1 MERRRLS
8 GFLRTRPA
16 PREGPNPYRTAAKI
30 AWRETRASSGRFI
43 FVILAVAA
51 GVGALTGVRGF
62 SRAFHTMLLRDAR
75 SFMAADLTVRTFQ
88 LPSPAQQSEMDTLAR
103 RGIARTQVTE
113 TLTMASPPNGAAPML
128 ISVKAVDPAV
138 YPFYGTV
145 QFNPPLDMTTALQPD
160 NCVVSDG
167 VLLRLGAKIGDTIR
181 IGGQPFR
188 IVAEVTKEPDRMTG
202 SINVGPRVMIS
213 RAGLA
218 RTGLLIAGSRAAER
232 FLFRVPPAFQIKQ
245 VRDDLKSVFKEAL
258 IADYSEAH
266 PLIEQGLRQST
277 TFLSL
282 VSLIALV
289 IGALGVATAIQAH
302 LQQKMD
308 SIAVMKCLGAKSS
321 QVLRI
326 YVLQTAGLGIAGSLV
341 GIALGSLVQMA
352 FPVLLSHYFQIPAT
366 PHFDA
371 VSAGQGLAVG
381 ILTVLLFTVPPLL
394 GIRDIR
400 PALIFRR
407 EMAAPAP
414 ALRVWWKRAAA
425 SVTSGFAILAFVG
438 LLAAWLSDN
447 PRTGLYFAIA
457 LAAGLTSLGF
467 VALIL
472 LRGLR
477 WFSRHLPRRAGP
489 VVRQGIANLY
499 RPGNH
504 AGAAVM
510 ALGVGVMFTVTVWIV
525 QRGLLQDIVRT
536 APPGMPNV
544 YLLDVTA
551 ANRDAV
557 YKLVATQPGLEGAP
571 EMLGAVTATIQSI
584 DGVPFEREKQIGMAR
599 RYGRAVT
606 VSPAAARPPF
616 TDVISGQWWGN
627 EDHSRDPLVSVAEAA
642 AKLLN
647 LHVGSKITWTTPQK
661 NFTTTVAAIHKSESV
676 RLTARIEFFLT
687 PEVLAGLPA
696 IYYGGIRA
704 SAASVPAIQKAL
716 YDRFPTVTVV
726 NMADVLDTIQSV
738 VDQISMIVRFIS
750 AFSILAGAII
760 LASSVAGTRF
770 RRIREVVILKT
781 LGATRRRIA
790 QIFSIEF
797 FVIGTVAGLMGG
809 LLAGGFAWLVLNR
822 LLEAKTS
829 ADTLPMLVSIA
840 GTAMLAIATGWL
852 ASFRTLGQK
861 PLEILRDE

>member
-1 MERRRLS
+1 M
-8 GFLRTRPA
+8 A
-16 PREGPNPYRTAAKI
+16 KPNPWRTAAKI

-62 SRAFHTMLLRDAR
+62 SRAFHTMLQRDAR

-88 LPSPAQQSEMDTLAR
+88 LASPPQTSEMEALAR
-103 RGIARTQVTE
+103 RGIERTQVTE
-113 TLTMASPPNGAAPML
+113 TLTMASPSNSSASGNAAPML

-138 YPFYGTV
+138 YPFYGSLV
-145 QFNPPLDMTTALQPD
+145 FNPPMSVPAALQPD
-160 NCVVSDG
+160 TCVVSDG

-202 SINVGPRVMIS
+202 SLNVGPRVMIS

-232 FLFRVPPAFQIKQ
+232 FLFKVPPDIQIRQ
-245 VRDDLKSVFKEAL
+245 VRDELKGVFKDAL

-308 SIAVMKCLGAKSS
+308 SIAVMKCLGAKST

-326 YVLQTAGLGIAGSLV
+326 YVLQTAGLGIAGSFI

-352 FPVLLSHYFQIPAT
+352 FPVLLSRYFQISMAPR
-366 PHFDA
+366 FDA
-371 VSAGQGLAVG
+371 VSAFQGLTVG
-381 ILTVLLFTVPPLL
+381 LLTVLLFTVPPLL

-407 EMAAPAP
+407 EMAAPP
-414 ALRVWWKRAAA
+414 TSLRVWWKRAAA
-425 SVTSGFAILAFVG
+425 SVISAVVILAFVG
-438 LLAAWLSDN
+438 LLAAWLSEN
-447 PRTGLYFAIA
+447 ARTGLYFAIA
-457 LAAGLTSLGF
+457 LAAGLASLAF
-467 VALIL
+467 VALVL

-477 WFSRHLPRRAGP
+477 WFSRNLPRWAGP
-489 VVRQGIANLY
+489 IVRQGIANLY

-557 YKLVATQPGLEGAP
+557 YKLVSQQQGLEGTP
-571 EMLGAVTATIQSI
+571 EMIGAVAATIQSI
-584 DGVPFEREKQIGMAR
+584 DGVAFEREKQVGMAR
-599 RYGRAVT
+599 RYARTVT
-606 VSPAAARPPF
+606 VSPAATIPAF
-616 TDVISGQWWGN
+616 TDVVSGKWWDA
-627 EDHSRDPLVSVAEAA
+627 EDHSGNALVSVAEPA

-647 LHVGSKITWTTPQK
+647 LHVGSKIVWTTPQK
-661 NFTTTVAAIHKSESV
+661 TFSSTVAAIHKSESV

-687 PEVLAGLPA
+687 PEALNGLPA

-704 SAASVPAIQKAL
+704 SAQAVPVIQKNL

-726 NMADVLDTIQSV
+726 NMADVMDTIQSV
-738 VDQISMIVRFIS
+738 VDQISLIVRFIS

-781 LGATRRRIA
+781 LGATRKRIA

-829 ADTLPMLVSIA
+829 ADVLPLLVSVA

>member
-1 MERRRLS
+1 M
-8 GFLRTRPA
+8 TRPS
-16 PREGPNPYRTAAKI
+16 PYRTAAKI
-30 AWRETRASSGRFI
+30 AWRETRASSGRFL

-51 GVGALTGVRGF
+51 GVGSLTGVRGF
-62 SRAFHTMLLRDAR
+62 SRAFHTMLQRDAR

-88 LPSPAQQSEMDTLAR
+88 LPDGKQTDEMNALKKL
-103 RGIARTQVTE
+103 GVERTQVTE
-113 TLTMASPPNGAAPML
+113 TLTMAAPPNGAAPML
-128 ISVKAVDPAV
+128 ISIKAVDPAV
-138 YPFYGTV
+138 YPFYGSV
-145 QFNPPLDMTTALQPD
+145 KFNPPMDLRTALQPD
-160 NCVVSDG
+160 TVAVSDG
-167 VLLRLGAKIGDTIR
+167 VLLRLGAHLGDTLR

-188 IVAEVTKEPDRMTG
+188 ITAEVTNEPDRMTG
-202 SINVGPRVMIS
+202 SLNVGPRVMIS
-213 RAGLA
+213 REGLA

-232 FLFRVPPAFQIKQ
+232 FLFKVPPAMQIGT
-245 VRDDLKSVFKEAL
+245 VRDDLHKVFRDAL

-308 SIAVMKCLGAKSS
+308 SIAVMKCLGAKSA

-326 YVLQTAGLGIAGSLV
+326 YVLQTAGLGLVGSLA

-352 FPVLLSHYFQIPAT
+352 FPLFLSRYFQIGVA
-366 PHFDA
+366 PHFDI
-371 VSAGQGLAVG
+371 VSALQGLAVG
-381 ILTVLLFTVPPLL
+381 MLTVLLFTVPPLL

-407 EMAAPAP
+407 EMAAPP
-414 ALRVWWKRAAA
+414 AGLKVWWKRAAA
-425 SVTSGFAILAFVG
+425 SVSSAVLILAFVG
-438 LLAAWLSDN
+438 LIASWLSDN
-447 PRTGLYFAIA
+447 ATTGLWFAVAI
-457 LAAGLTSLGF
+457 AAGLASLGL
-467 VALIL
+467 VAWIL

-477 WFSRHLPRRAGP
+477 WVSRHLPRSAGP

-525 QRGLLQDIVRT
+525 QRGLLKDIVRT

-551 ANRDAV
+551 ASRDAV
-557 YKLVATQPGLEGAP
+557 YKLISEQPGLEGAP
-571 EMLGAVTATIQSI
+571 EMIGAVAASIQSI
-584 DGVPFEREKQIGMAR
+584 DGVPFERENQHGVAR
-599 RYGRAVT
+599 RYSRTVT
-606 VSPAAARPPF
+606 VSPAPVRPAF
-616 TDVISGQWWGN
+616 TQVVAGKWWNDGP
-627 EDHSRDPLVSVAEAA
+627 HAMPQLSVAESA

-647 LHVGSKITWTTPQK
+647 LHVGSVVVWTTPQRT
-661 NFTTTVAAIHKSESV
+661 FSSTVAAIHRSEAV

-687 PEVLAGLPA
+687 PEALAGLPA

-704 SAASVPAIQKAL
+704 SAKAVPAIQKAV
-716 YDRFPTVTVV
+716 YEKFPTVTVV

-738 VDQISMIVRFIS
+738 VDQISLIVRFIS

-797 FVIGTVAGLMGG
+797 FVIGTVAGMMGG
-809 LLAGGFAWLVLNR
+809 LLAGGFAWVVLNR
-822 LLEAKTS
+822 LLR
-829 ADTLPMLVSIA
+829 ADTSPDSLPMLVSIA

>member
-1 MERRRLS
+1 MRK
-8 GFLRTRPA
+8 
-16 PREGPNPYRTAAKI
+16 PNPYRTAAKI
-30 AWRETRASSGRFI
+30 AWRETRASSGRFL

-51 GVGALTGVRGF
+51 GVGSLTGVRGF
-62 SRAFHTMLLRDAR
+62 SRAFHTMLQRDAR
-75 SFMAADLTVRTFQ
+75 TFMAADLTVRTFQ
-88 LPSPAQQSEMDTLAR
+88 LPTARQLDDMNSLAK

-113 TLTMASPPNGAAPML
+113 TLTMASPPNGAAPLL

-145 QFNPPLDMTTALQPD
+145 KFNPPIDIRAALQPD
-160 NCVVSDG
+160 TVAVSDG
-167 VLLRLGAKIGDTIR
+167 VLLRLGAHVGDTLR

-188 IVAEVTKEPDRMTG
+188 ISAEVTNEPDRMTG
-202 SINVGPRVMIS
+202 SLNVGPRVMIS
-213 RAGLA
+213 RAGLE

-232 FLFRVPPAFQIKQ
+232 FLFKVPPAIQIGK
-245 VRDDLKSVFKEAL
+245 VRDELRGVFREGL

-308 SIAVMKCLGAKSS
+308 SIAVMKCLGARSS

-326 YVLQTAGLGIAGSLV
+326 YVLQTAGLGLVGSLV

-352 FPVLLSHYFQIPAT
+352 FPVLLSRYFQISMV

-371 VSAGQGLAVG
+371 VSALQGLAVG
-381 ILTVLLFTVPPLL
+381 LLTVLLFTVPPLL

-407 EMAAPAP
+407 EMAAPSTG
-414 ALRVWWKRAAA
+414 LRVWWKRAAS
-425 SVTSGFAILAFVG
+425 SVISAVMILAFVG
-438 LLAAWLSDN
+438 LIAAWLSEN
-447 PRTGLYFAIA
+447 ARTGRWFAIA
-457 LAAGLTSLGF
+457 LAAGLASLAF
-467 VALIL
+467 VAWVL

-551 ANRDAV
+551 GTRDAV
-557 YKLVATQPGLEGAP
+557 YKLVSEQPGVLGTP
-571 EMLGAVTATIQSI
+571 EMIGAVAATIQSI
-584 DGVPFEREKQIGMAR
+584 DGVPFERENQQGVAR
-599 RYGRAVT
+599 RYARTVT
-606 VSPAAARPPF
+606 VSPAADKPAF
-616 TDVISGQWWGN
+616 TEIVAGKWWSAS
-627 EDHSRDPLVSVAEAA
+627 DHTGAAQLSVAESA

-647 LHVGSKITWTTPQK
+647 LHVGSTVVWTTPQK
-661 NFTTTVAAIHKSESV
+661 TFSSTVAAIHKSEAV

-687 PEVLAGLPA
+687 PEALTGLPA

-704 SAASVPAIQKAL
+704 SAQSVPAIQKAV
-716 YDRFPTVTVV
+716 YDRFPTITVV

-738 VDQISMIVRFIS
+738 VDQISLVVRFIS
-750 AFSILAGAII
+750 GFSILAGAII

-809 LLAGGFAWLVLNR
+809 LLAGGFAWVVLNR
-822 LLEAKTS
+822 LLSAETS
-829 ADTLPMLVSIA
+829 PDALPMLVSIA
-840 GTAMLAIATGWL
+840 GTAVLAIATGWL

>member
-1 MERRRLS
+1 
-8 GFLRTRPA
+8 
-16 PREGPNPYRTAAKI
+16 
-30 AWRETRASSGRFI
+30 
-43 FVILAVAA
+43 
-51 GVGALTGVRGF
+51 
-62 SRAFHTMLLRDAR
+62 MLQRDAR

-88 LPSPAQQSEMDTLAR
+88 LPDGPQTDEMNVLR
-103 RGIARTQVTE
+103 KQGVERTQVTE
-113 TLTMASPPNGAAPML
+113 TLTMASPPSGAAPML

-138 YPFYGTV
+138 YPFYGSV
-145 QFNPPLDMTTALQPD
+145 KFNPPMDLRTALRPD
-160 NCVVSDG
+160 TVAVSDG
-167 VLLRLGAKIGDTIR
+167 VLLRLGAHIGDTLR

-188 IVAEVTKEPDRMTG
+188 ISAEVTNEPDRMTG
-202 SINVGPRVMIS
+202 SLNVGPRVMIS
-213 RAGLA
+213 REGLA

-232 FLFRVPPAFQIKQ
+232 FLFKVPPAMQIGV
-245 VRDDLKSVFKEAL
+245 VREDLHKVFRDAL

-308 SIAVMKCLGAKSS
+308 SIAVMKCLGARSA

-326 YVLQTAGLGIAGSLV
+326 YVLQTAGLGLVGSLV
-341 GIALGSLVQMA
+341 GIALGSLVEMA
-352 FPVLLSHYFQIPAT
+352 FPLFLARYFQIAVA
-366 PHFDA
+366 PHFDI
-371 VSAGQGLAVG
+371 VSALQGLAVG
-381 ILTVLLFTVPPLL
+381 MLIVLLFTVPPLL

-407 EMAAPAP
+407 EMAAPP
-414 ALRVWWKRAAA
+414 AGFKVWWKRAAA
-425 SVTSGFAILAFVG
+425 SIISAVVILAFVG
-438 LLAAWLSDN
+438 LIASWLSDN
-447 PRTGLYFAIA
+447 ARTGLWFAIA
-457 LAAGLTSLGF
+457 MAAGLASLGF
-467 VALIL
+467 VAWVL

-477 WFSRHLPRRAGP
+477 WVSRHLPRSAGP

-525 QRGLLQDIVRT
+525 QRGLLKDIVRT

-551 ANRDAV
+551 ATRDAV
-557 YKLVATQPGLEGAP
+557 YKLISEQPGLEGAP
-571 EMLGAVTATIQSI
+571 EMIGAVAATIQSI
-584 DGVPFEREKQIGMAR
+584 DGVPFERENQRGVAR
-599 RYGRAVT
+599 RYSRTVT
-606 VSPAAARPPF
+606 VSPQAVRPAF
-616 TDVISGQWWGN
+616 TQVVAGQWWNDGP
-627 EDHSRDPLVSVAEAA
+627 HTTPQLSVAESA

-647 LHVGSKITWTTPQK
+647 LHVGSVVVWTTPQRT
-661 NFTTTVAAIHKSESV
+661 FSSTVAAIHRSEAV

-687 PEVLAGLPA
+687 PEALAGLPA

-704 SAASVPAIQKAL
+704 SAKSVPAIQKAI
-716 YDRFPTVTVV
+716 YEKFPTITVV

-738 VDQISMIVRFIS
+738 VDQISLIVRFIS
-750 AFSILAGAII
+750 GFSILAGAII

-797 FVIGTVAGLMGG
+797 LVIGTVAGMMGG
-809 LLAGGFAWLVLNR
+809 LLAGGFAWVVLNR
-822 LLEAKTS
+822 LLR
-829 ADTLPMLVSIA
+829 ADTAPDSLPMLVSIA
-840 GTAMLAIATGWL
+840 GTAILAVATGWL

>member
-1 MERRRLS
+1 
-8 GFLRTRPA
+8 
-16 PREGPNPYRTAAKI
+16 
-30 AWRETRASSGRFI
+30 
-43 FVILAVAA
+43 
-51 GVGALTGVRGF
+51 
-62 SRAFHTMLLRDAR
+62 
-75 SFMAADLTVRTFQ
+75 
-88 LPSPAQQSEMDTLAR
+88 
-103 RGIARTQVTE
+103 
-113 TLTMASPPNGAAPML
+113 MASPPNSSAPLL
-128 ISVKAVDPAV
+128 ISIKAVDPAV
-138 YPFYGTV
+138 YPFYGSV
-145 QFNPPLDMTTALQPD
+145 KFNPPMDVRTALQPD
-160 NCVVSDG
+160 TVAVSDG
-167 VLLRLGAKIGDTIR
+167 VLLRMSARVGDTIR

-188 IVAEVTKEPDRMTG
+188 ISAEVTNEPDRMTG
-202 SINVGPRVMIS
+202 SLNVGPRVMIS

-232 FLFRVPPAFQIKQ
+232 FLFKVPPAIPIGTI
-245 VRDDLKSVFKEAL
+245 RNELKKVFSEGL
-258 IADYSEAH
+258 IADYSQAH

-308 SIAVMKCLGAKSS
+308 SIAIMKCLGAKSS

-326 YVLQTAGLGIAGSLV
+326 YVLQTAGLGLVGSLA

-352 FPVLLSHYFQIPAT
+352 FPLFLARYFQVSMA
-366 PHFDA
+366 PHFDF
-371 VSAGQGLAVG
+371 VSALQGLAVG
-381 ILTVLLFTVPPLL
+381 LLTVLLFTVPPLL

-407 EMAAPAP
+407 GMAAPP
-414 ALRVWWKRAAA
+414 AGLKVWWKRAAS
-425 SVTSGFAILAFVG
+425 SVVSAVVILAFVG
-438 LLAAWLSDN
+438 LIAAWLSEN
-447 PRTGLYFAIA
+447 ARTGGWFAVA
-457 LAAGLTSLGF
+457 MAAGLASLAF
-467 VALIL
+467 VAWIL

-477 WFSRHLPRRAGP
+477 WVSRHLPRRAGP

-525 QRGLLQDIVRT
+525 QRGLLKDIVRT

-551 ANRDAV
+551 ATRDAV
-557 YKLVATQPGLEGAP
+557 YKLVSAQPGVEGTP
-571 EMLGAVTATIQSI
+571 EMIGAVAAQIQSI
-584 DGVPFEREKQIGMAR
+584 DGVPFERENQRGIAR
-599 RYGRAVT
+599 RYARTVT
-606 VSPAAARPPF
+606 VSPAAVKPAF
-616 TDVISGQWWGN
+616 TDIVAGQWWTAG
-627 EDHSRDPLVSVAEAA
+627 DGHASAPQLSVAESA

-647 LHVGSKITWTTPQK
+647 LHVGSTVVWTTPQK
-661 NFTTTVAAIHKSESV
+661 TFSSKVAAIHKSEAE

-696 IYYGGIRA
+696 IYYCGVRA
-704 SAASVPAIQKAL
+704 SAKSVPAIQKAV
-716 YDRFPTVTVV
+716 YDQFPTITVV

-738 VDQISMIVRFIS
+738 VDQISLIVRFIS

-809 LLAGGFAWLVLNR
+809 LLAGGFAWIVLNR
-822 LLEAKTS
+822 LLRAETAPD
-829 ADTLPMLVSIA
+829 ALPMAVSIA
-840 GTAMLAIATGWL
+840 GTAMLAIGTGWL

>member
-1 MERRRLS
+1 MRK
-8 GFLRTRPA
+8 
-16 PREGPNPYRTAAKI
+16 YRTAAKI

-51 GVGALTGVRGF
+51 GVGSLTGVRSF
-62 SRAFHTMLLRDAR
+62 SRTFDTMLQRDAR
-75 SFMAADLTVRTFQ
+75 TFMAADLTVRTFQ
-88 LPSPAQQSEMDTLAR
+88 LPTDEQTAAMNALEK
-103 RGIARTQVTE
+103 RGIERTQVTE
-113 TLTMASPPNGAAPML
+113 TLTMASPPGSLVNGAAPLL

-145 QFNPPLDMTTALQPD
+145 KFNPPMDLRTALKPD
-160 NCVVSDG
+160 TVAVSDG
-167 VLLRLGAKIGDTIR
+167 VLLRLNAHVGDTIR

-188 IVAEVTKEPDRMTG
+188 ISAEVTNEPDRMTG
-202 SINVGPRVMIS
+202 SLNVGPRVMMS
-213 RAGLA
+213 RTGLE
-218 RTGLLIAGSRAAER
+218 RTGLLIPGSRAAER
-232 FLFRVPPAFQIKQ
+232 FLFKVPATIPIKRV
-245 VRDDLKSVFKEAL
+245 RGRLYNVFHGGL
-258 IADYSEAH
+258 IADYTEAH

-308 SIAVMKCLGAKSS
+308 SIAIMKCLGAKSA

-326 YVLQTAGLGIAGSLV
+326 YILQTAGLGLAGSFA
-341 GIALGSLVQMA
+341 GIALGSGVQMV
-352 FPVLLSHYFQIPAT
+352 FPLFLARYFQVSMV
-366 PHFDA
+366 PHFDF
-371 VSAGQGLAVG
+371 VSALQGLIVG
-381 ILTVLLFTVPPLL
+381 LLTVMLFTIPPLL
-394 GIRDIR
+394 GIRHIR

-414 ALRVWWKRAAA
+414 SLRDWWKQAAG
-425 SVTSGFAILAFVG
+425 SVISALIILAFVG
-438 LLAAWLSDN
+438 LLAAWLSEN
-447 PRTGLYFAIA
+447 AKTGIYFAIA
-457 LAAGLTSLGF
+457 MAVGLGSLAL
-467 VALIL
+467 VAWVL
-472 LRGLR
+472 LRSLR
-477 WFSRHLPRRAGP
+477 WFSRHLPRNAGP

-551 ANRDAV
+551 TNRDAV
-557 YKLVATQPGLEGAP
+557 YQLVSHLPGVQGTP
-571 EMLGAVTATIQSI
+571 EMLGAVSMQIQSI
-584 DGVPFEREKQIGMAR
+584 DGVPFLRENQRGVAR
-599 RYGRAVT
+599 RYARTVT
-606 VSPAAARPPF
+606 VSPAAVKPAF
-616 TDVISGQWWGN
+616 TQVVEGRWWASGSKHPDAA
-627 EDHSRDPLVSVAEAA
+627 ELSVAESA

-647 LHVGSKITWTTPQK
+647 LHVGSTVVWTTPQRT
-661 NFTTTVAAIHKSESV
+661 FTSKVAAIHKSESV

-687 PEVLAGLPA
+687 PEVLEGLPA

-704 SAASVPAIQKAL
+704 TAASVPAIQKAV
-716 YDRFPTVTVV
+716 YDRFPTITVV
-726 NMADVLDTIQSV
+726 NVADVLDTIQSV
-738 VDQISMIVRFIS
+738 VDQISLVVRFIS

-797 FVIGTVAGLMGG
+797 LVIGTVAGLMGG
-809 LLAGGFAWLVLNR
+809 LLAGGFAWVVLNR
-822 LLEAKTS
+822 LLDAKAGPDS
-829 ADTLPMLVSIA
+829 LPMLVSIA
-840 GTAMLAIATGWL
+840 GTAMLAIATGWM

>member
-1 MERRRLS
+1 VLKPS
-8 GFLRTRPA
+8 
-16 PREGPNPYRTAAKI
+16 PYRTAAKI
-30 AWRETRASSGRFI
+30 AWRETRASSGRFV

-51 GVGALTGVRGF
+51 GVGSLTGVRGF
-62 SRAFHTMLLRDAR
+62 SRAFHTMLQRDAR
-75 SFMAADLTVRTFQ
+75 TFMAADLTVRTFQ
-88 LPSPAQQSEMDTLAR
+88 LPTGPQTDEMNSLAK
-103 RGIARTQVTE
+103 RGIERTQVTE
-113 TLTMASPPNGAAPML
+113 TLTMASPPNSSAPLL

-138 YPFYGTV
+138 YPFYGSV
-145 QFNPPLDMTTALQPD
+145 RFNPPMDVPTALQPD
-160 NCVVSDG
+160 TVAVSDG
-167 VLLRLGAKIGDTIR
+167 VLLRLSAHVGDTIR

-188 IVAEVTKEPDRMTG
+188 ISAEVTNEPDRMTG
-202 SINVGPRVMIS
+202 SLNVGPRVMIS

-232 FLFRVPPAFQIKQ
+232 FLFKVPPAVPIGTI
-245 VRDDLKSVFKEAL
+245 RDELKKVFSEGL
-258 IADYSEAH
+258 IADYSQAH
-266 PLIEQGLRQST
+266 PLIDQGLRQST

-308 SIAVMKCLGAKSS
+308 SIAIMKCLGAKSV

-326 YVLQTAGLGIAGSLV
+326 YVLQTAGLGLVGSLI

-352 FPVLLSHYFQIPAT
+352 FPLFLARYFQVSMT
-366 PHFDA
+366 PHFDF
-371 VSAGQGLAVG
+371 VSAIQGLTVG
-381 ILTVLLFTVPPLL
+381 LLTVLLFTVPPLL

-407 EMAAPAP
+407 EMAAPP
-414 ALRVWWKRAAA
+414 AGLKVWWKRAAA
-425 SVTSGFAILAFVG
+425 SVISAVVILAFVG
-438 LLAAWLSDN
+438 LIAAWLSEN
-447 PRTGLYFAIA
+447 ARTGGWFALA
-457 LAAGLTSLGF
+457 MAAGLTSL
-467 VALIL
+467 ALVVWVL

-477 WFSRHLPRRAGP
+477 WLSRHLPRSAGP

-525 QRGLLQDIVRT
+525 QRGLLKDIVRT

-551 ANRDAV
+551 AERDAV
-557 YKLVATQPGLEGAP
+557 YKLVAAQPGVEGTP
-571 EMLGAVTATIQSI
+571 EMIGAVAAQIQSI
-584 DGVPFEREKQIGMAR
+584 DGVPFERENQRGIAR
-599 RYGRAVT
+599 RYARTVT
-606 VSPAAARPPF
+606 VSPAAVKPAF
-616 TDVISGQWWGN
+616 TDIVAGQWWSTG
-627 EDHSRDPLVSVAEAA
+627 DHAASPQLSVAEAA

-647 LHVGSKITWTTPQK
+647 LHVGSTVVWTTTQK
-661 NFTTTVAAIHKSESV
+661 TFSTKVAAIHKSEAE

-704 SAASVPAIQKAL
+704 SAKSVPAIQKAV
-716 YDRFPTVTVV
+716 YDQFPTITVV
-726 NMADVLDTIQSV
+726 NIADVLDTIQSV
-738 VDQISMIVRFIS
+738 VDQISLIVRFIS

-797 FVIGTVAGLMGG
+797 LVIGTVAGLMGG
-809 LLAGGFAWLVLNR
+809 LLAGGFAWIVLNR
-822 LLEAKTS
+822 LLKAETTPDA
-829 ADTLPMLVSIA
+829 LPMLVSVA
-840 GTAMLAIATGWL
+840 GTAVLAIGTGWL

>member
-1 MERRRLS
+1 MRR
-8 GFLRTRPA
+8 
-16 PREGPNPYRTAAKI
+16 PNPYRTAAKI

-62 SRAFHTMLLRDAR
+62 SRAFHTMLQRDAR

-88 LPSPAQQSEMDTLAR
+88 LPNPAQTSEMNALSK
-103 RGIARTQVTE
+103 RGVERTQVTE
-113 TLTMASPPNGAAPML
+113 TLTMAAPPSNAAPML

-138 YPFYGTV
+138 YPFYGSLV
-145 QFNPPLDMTTALQPD
+145 FNPAMSVSAALQPD
-160 NCVVSDG
+160 TCVVSDG

-232 FLFRVPPAFQIKQ
+232 FLFRVPPAMQINQ
-245 VRDDLKSVFKEAL
+245 VREELKGVFKDAL

-277 TFLSL
+277 AFLSL

-308 SIAVMKCLGAKSS
+308 SIAVMKCLGAKSA

-326 YVLQTAGLGIAGSLV
+326 YVLQTAGLGIAGSLI

-352 FPVLLSHYFQIPAT
+352 FPVLLARFFQISMA

-371 VSAGQGLAVG
+371 VSAAQGLTVG
-381 ILTVLLFTVPPLL
+381 LLTVLLFTVPPLL

-414 ALRVWWKRAAA
+414 ALRVWWKRVAA
-425 SVTSGFAILAFVG
+425 SVFSAVVILAFVG

-447 PRTGLYFAIA
+447 VRTGVYFAIA
-457 LAAGLTSLGF
+457 LAAGLVSLGF
-467 VALIL
+467 VAFIL

-477 WFSRHLPRRAGP
+477 WISRNLPRWAGP
-489 VVRQGIANLY
+489 VIRQGIANLY

-557 YKLVATQPGLEGAP
+557 YKLVSQQQGLLGTP
-571 EMLGAVTATIQSI
+571 EMLGAVSATIQSI
-584 DGVPFEREKQIGMAR
+584 DGKPFLRENQVGMAR
-599 RYGRAVT
+599 RYARTVT
-606 VSPAAARPPF
+606 VSPAATIPEF
-616 TDVISGQWWGN
+616 TDVVSGKWWGP
-627 EDHSRDPLVSVAEAA
+627 EDHTNNALVSVAEPA

-647 LHVGSKITWTTPQK
+647 LHAGSEIVWTTPQK

-687 PEVLAGLPA
+687 PEALTGLPA

-704 SAASVPAIQKAL
+704 SASAVPAIQKNL

-726 NMADVLDTIQSV
+726 NMADVMDTIQSV
-738 VDQISMIVRFIS
+738 VDQISLIVRFIS

-809 LLAGGFAWLVLNR
+809 MLAGGFAWLVLNR

-829 ADTLPMLVSIA
+829 ADTLPLVVSIA
-840 GTAMLAIATGWL
+840 GTATLAIATGWL

>member
-1 MERRRLS
+1 M
-8 GFLRTRPA
+8 A
-16 PREGPNPYRTAAKI
+16 PKPSPYRTAAKI

-62 SRAFHTMLLRDAR
+62 SRAFHTMLQRDAR
-75 SFMAADLTVRTFQ
+75 TFMAADLTVRTFQ
-88 LPSPAQQSEMDTLAR
+88 LPNAAQTDEMNRLAK
-103 RGIARTQVTE
+103 RGVPRTQITE
-113 TLTMASPPNGAAPML
+113 TLTMASLRSGAGPLL
-128 ISVKAVDPAV
+128 ISVKAVDPGV

-145 QFNPPLDMTTALQPD
+145 KFNPPMDIRQALRPD
-160 NCVVSDG
+160 TLAVSDG
-167 VLLRLGAKIGDTIR
+167 VLLRLNAKVGDTVR
-181 IGGQPFR
+181 IGSQPFR
-188 IVAEVTKEPDRMTG
+188 ISAEVTSEPDRMTG
-202 SINVGPRVMIS
+202 SINVGPRVMMS
-213 RAGLA
+213 RAALA

-232 FLFRVPPAFQIKQ
+232 FLFKVPAAMQIGK
-245 VRDDLKSVFKEAL
+245 VRGELKNVFREGL

-266 PLIEQGLRQST
+266 PLIEQGLKQST

-308 SIAVMKCLGAKSS
+308 SIAIMKCLGAKSA

-326 YVLQTAGLGIAGSLV
+326 YVLQTAGLGLAGSLA

-352 FPVLLSHYFQIPAT
+352 FPVLLSRYFHISVA
-366 PHFDA
+366 PHVDA
-371 VSAGQGLAVG
+371 VSAAQGLIVG
-381 ILTVLLFTVPPLL
+381 LLTVMLFTVPPLL
-394 GIRDIR
+394 GIRHIR

-407 EMAAPAP
+407 EMTSTPTSLAQ
-414 ALRVWWKRAAA
+414 WWKNAAA
-425 SVTSGFAILAFVG
+425 SVISAVVILAFAG
-438 LLAAWLSDN
+438 LLAAWLSEN
-447 PRTGLYFAIA
+447 ARTGIYFAMA
-457 LAAGLTSLGF
+457 MACGLASLAAAAWIF
-467 VALIL
+467 

-477 WFSRHLPRRAGP
+477 WFGRHLPYSAGP

-510 ALGVGVMFTVTVWIV
+510 ALGLGVMFTVTVWIV
-525 QRGLLQDIVRT
+525 QRGLLRDIVHT

-551 ANRDAV
+551 AERDAV
-557 YKLVATQPGLEGAP
+557 YKLVAAQPGVAGKP
-571 EMLGAVTATIQSI
+571 EMIAAVTARIQSI
-584 DGVPFEREKQIGMAR
+584 DGVPFERENQQGMAR
-599 RYGRAVT
+599 RYARTVT
-606 VSPAAARPPF
+606 VSPAADKPAF
-616 TDVISGQWWGN
+616 TDVLAGKWWKAG
-627 EDHSRDPLVSVAEAA
+627 DQPGVAQMSAAETA
-642 AKLLN
+642 AKVLN
-647 LHVGSKITWTTPQK
+647 LHIGSKVVWTTPQK
-661 NFTTTVAAIHKSESV
+661 TFTARVAAIHKSESV

-687 PEVLAGLPA
+687 PAALAGLPA

-704 SAASVPAIQKAL
+704 SAASVPALQKAV
-716 YDRFPTVTVV
+716 YDRFPTITVV

-738 VDQISMIVRFIS
+738 VDQISLIVRFIS
-750 AFSILAGAII
+750 GFSILAGAII

-781 LGATRRRIA
+781 LGATRWRIA

-797 FVIGTVAGLMGG
+797 LVIGAVAGLMGG
-809 LLAGGFAWLVLNR
+809 MLAGGFAWVVLNR
-822 LLEAKTS
+822 LLDAK
-829 ADTLPMLVSIA
+829 AGPDPLPMLVSIGGA
-840 GTAMLAIATGWL
+840 ALLAVMTGWL

-861 PLEILRDE
+861 PLEILREE

>member
-1 MERRRLS
+1 
-8 GFLRTRPA
+8 
-16 PREGPNPYRTAAKI
+16 
-30 AWRETRASSGRFI
+30 
-43 FVILAVAA
+43 
-51 GVGALTGVRGF
+51 
-62 SRAFHTMLLRDAR
+62 
-75 SFMAADLTVRTFQ
+75 
-88 LPSPAQQSEMDTLAR
+88 MDMK
-103 RGIARTQVTE
+103 Q
-113 TLTMASPPNGAAPML
+113 
-128 ISVKAVDPAV
+128 
-138 YPFYGTV
+138 
-145 QFNPPLDMTTALQPD
+145 ALQPD
-160 NCVVSDG
+160 TVAVDDA
-167 VLLRLGAKIGDTIR
+167 VLLRLNAKIGDTLR

-188 IVAEVTKEPDRMTG
+188 ITAQVTNEPDRMTG
-202 SINVGPRVMIS
+202 SINVGPRVMMS

-232 FLFRVPPAFQIKQ
+232 FLFKVPPAMQILE
-245 VRDDLKSVFKEAL
+245 VRNDLKNVFRDGL
-258 IADYSEAH
+258 IADYTEAH

-308 SIAVMKCLGAKSS
+308 SIAIMKCLGAKSA

-326 YVLQTAGLGIAGSLV
+326 YVLQTAGLGLAGSLA

-352 FPVLLSHYFQIPAT
+352 FPVLLSRYFQISVA
-366 PHFDA
+366 PHFDI
-371 VSAGQGLAVG
+371 VSATQGLVVG
-381 ILTVLLFTVPPLL
+381 LLTVLLFTVPPLL
-394 GIRDIR
+394 GIRHIR

-407 EMAAPAP
+407 EMAGPPTSVAQ
-414 ALRVWWKRAAA
+414 WWKDAAA
-425 SVTSGFAILAFVG
+425 SVISAIILLAFIG
-438 LLAAWLSDN
+438 LLAAWLSEN
-447 PRTGLYFAIA
+447 AKTGIYFAIA
-457 LAAGLTSLGF
+457 MAIGLASLAI
-467 VALIL
+467 VAWIL
-472 LRGLR
+472 LRSLR
-477 WFSRHLPRRAGP
+477 IFGRNLPRSAGP

-525 QRGLLQDIVRT
+525 QRGLLQDIVHT

-551 ANRDAV
+551 TQRDAV
-557 YKLVATQPGLEGAP
+557 YKLVAAQPGVEGTP
-571 EMLGAVTATIQSI
+571 EMIGAVAAQIKSI
-584 DGVPFEREKQIGMAR
+584 DGMPFERENQVGVAR
-599 RYGRAVT
+599 RYARGVT
-606 VSPAAARPPF
+606 VSPATEKPAF
-616 TDVISGQWWGN
+616 TDVLAGKWWSAG
-627 EDHSRDPLVSVAEAA
+627 DHPNVAEMSVAETA
-642 AKLLN
+642 AKILN
-647 LHVGSKITWTTPQK
+647 LHIGSTVVWTTPQK
-661 NFTTTVAAIHKSESV
+661 TFPARVVAIHKSESV

-687 PEVLAGLPA
+687 PDALAGLPA

-704 SAASVPAIQKAL
+704 SAASVPAIQKAV
-716 YDRFPTVTVV
+716 YDRFPTITVV

-738 VDQISMIVRFIS
+738 VDQISLIVRFIS
-750 AFSILAGAII
+750 GFSILAGAII

-809 LLAGGFAWLVLNR
+809 LLAGGFAWVVLNR
-822 LLEAKTS
+822 LLNAKTEPD
-829 ADTLPMLVSIA
+829 ALPMLVSIA
-840 GTAMLAIATGWL
+840 GTATLAIATGWL
-852 ASFRTLGQK
+852 ASYRTLGQK

>member
-1 MERRRLS
+1 MPKPS
-8 GFLRTRPA
+8 
-16 PREGPNPYRTAAKI
+16 PYRTAAKI

-51 GVGALTGVRGF
+51 GVGSLTGVRGF
-62 SRAFHTMLLRDAR
+62 SRAFHTMLQRDAR
-75 SFMAADLTVRTFQ
+75 TFMAADLTVRVFQ
-88 LPSPAQQSEMDTLAR
+88 LPTAPQTAEMEALAK
-103 RGIARTQVTE
+103 RGVARTQITE
-113 TLTMASPPNGAAPML
+113 TLTMASPPNGAAPLL

-145 QFNPPLDMTTALQPD
+145 TFNPPMDMRAALPPD
-160 NCVVSDG
+160 TVAVSDG
-167 VLLRLGAKIGDTIR
+167 VLLRLSAHIGDTIR

-188 IVAEVTKEPDRMTG
+188 ISSEVLKEPDRMTG
-202 SINVGPRVMIS
+202 SLNVGPRVMMS

-232 FLFRVPPAFQIKQ
+232 FLFKIPPAIPIKT
-245 VRDDLKSVFKEAL
+245 VHEELHNAFRDGL

-308 SIAVMKCLGAKSS
+308 SIAIMKCLGAKSA

-326 YVLQTAGLGIAGSLV
+326 YVLQTAGLGLVGSLA
-341 GIALGSLVQMA
+341 GIAVGSLVQMA
-352 FPVLLSHYFQIPAT
+352 FPLFLARYFQLSMVPR
-366 PHFDA
+366 FDF
-371 VSAGQGLAVG
+371 VSALQGLIVG
-381 ILTVLLFTVPPLL
+381 LLVVMLFTVPPLL
-394 GIRDIR
+394 GIRHIR

-407 EMAAPAP
+407 EMAAPSLG
-414 ALRVWWKRAAA
+414 LRHWWKQAAG
-425 SVTSGFAILAFVG
+425 SVVSAFIILIFVG
-438 LLAAWLSDN
+438 LLAAWLSESA
-447 PRTGLYFAIA
+447 RTGIYFAIA
-457 LAAGLTSLGF
+457 MSIGLASLAA
-467 VALIL
+467 VAWIL
-472 LRGLR
+472 LRSLR

-489 VVRQGIANLY
+489 LVRQGIANLY

-525 QRGLLQDIVRT
+525 QRGLVQDIVRT

-551 ANRDAV
+551 ASREAV
-557 YKLVATQPGLEGAP
+557 SKLIATLPGVQGTP
-571 EMLGAVTATIQSI
+571 EMIGAVNAQIQSI
-584 DGVPFEREKQIGMAR
+584 DGVTIDRDNQRGVSR
-599 RYGRAVT
+599 RYTRSVT
-606 VSPAAARPPF
+606 VSPAAAKPAF
-616 TDVISGQWWGN
+616 TEIVAGKFWSAA
-627 EDHSRDPLVSVAEAA
+627 DHPAVAQLSVAESA
-642 AKLLN
+642 AKFLN
-647 LHVGSKITWTTPQK
+647 LHIGSTVIWTTPQK
-661 NFTTTVAAIHKSESV
+661 TFTSQVAAIHRSEAV

-687 PEVLAGLPA
+687 PDALEGLPA

-704 SAASVPAIQKAL
+704 TMASVPAIQKSI
-716 YDRFPTVTVV
+716 YDRFPTITVV

-738 VDQISMIVRFIS
+738 VDQISLVVRFIS

-781 LGATRRRIA
+781 LGATRKRIA
-790 QIFSIEF
+790 RIFSIEVL
-797 FVIGTVAGLMGG
+797 VIVTVAGLMGG
-809 LLAGGFAWLVLNR
+809 LLAGGFAWVVLNR
-822 LLEAKTS
+822 LLDAKS
-829 ADTLPMLVSIA
+829 PPDSLPMLVAIA
-840 GTAMLAIATGWL
+840 GTALLAIGTGWL
-852 ASFRTLGQK
+852 ASYRTLGQK